1 MGVSTQSTWGD
12 KEISRSNK
20 IKMVSHRTSEDSL
33 SFFLGAFNQLLLIT
47 TFLAIVLSV
56 GMEGLVNNSTGS
68 EPLVEDDYN
77 FEIKTAMERTK
88 NHAAF
93 MMGIVVLT
101 FTAVLFVTVD
111 WAVLKYRNPSRAAL
125 RGVYVN

>member
-1 MGVSTQSTWGD
+1 
-12 KEISRSNK
+12 
-20 IKMVSHRTSEDSL
+20 MVFHRTSGDSL

-68 EPLVEDDYN
+68 EPLVDEDYN

-93 MMGIVVLT
+93 MLGIVALT
-101 FTAVLFVTVD
+101 FAAVVFVTAE
-111 WAVLKYRNPSRAAL
+111 WALSKYKNLNKAAL
-125 RGVYVN
+125 R

>member
-1 MGVSTQSTWGD
+1 MGEETSS
-12 KEISRSNK
+12 SN
-20 IKMVSHRTSEDSL
+20 KMVSHRTSEDSL
-33 SFFLGAFNQLLLIT
+33 SFFLGAFNQMLLIT

-56 GMEGLVNNSTGS
+56 GMEGLFNNSTGL
-68 EPLVEDDYN
+68 EPLMDDDYN

-93 MMGIVVLT
+93 MVVIVALT

-111 WAVLKYRNPSRAAL
+111 WAVLKYRNPSRAAS
-125 RGVYVN
+125 GVYVNH